1 MITNP
6 NDYYSLLYQIQDK
19 NFPLKYPALPSPED
33 ESLVQV
39 DLNSR
44 TIDNKNNY
52 ITVEGDHAAE
62 IIYFEVNR
70 YFDTIDLTNMMCV
83 IQYINADNE
92 KRIYPVP
99 YYDVITHKD
108 KIIFPWVLNYSATKK
123 SGEINYMIT
132 FYKIEKNTNNLLYN
146 LNTLPSKIQVYSKLN
161 LDSIVKEDDYYVI
174 DDSQVVQQIWER
186 LARLEGFVGENGMDV
201 YWLILK

>member
-6 NDYYSLLYQIQDK
+6 TDYYSVLHQIQDE
-19 NFPLKYPALPSPED
+19 NFPIKYPALPAPED
-33 ESLVQV
+33 EKLVQI

-44 TIDNKNNY
+44 TISNENNY

-62 IIYFEVNR
+62 IIYFEIDR
-70 YFDTIDLTNMMCV
+70 YFDTMDLTNMMCI

-99 YYDVITHKD
+99 YYDTLTHKN

-123 SGEINYMIT
+123 SGTLNYMIT
-132 FYKIEKNTNNLLYN
+132 FYKIEKDSNNLLYN
-146 LNTLPSKIQVYSKLN
+146 LNTLPASLQVYSKLN
-161 LDSIVKEDDYYVI
+161 LDSIVKEEDYYVI

-186 LARLEGFVGENGMDV
+186 LARLEGFVGGNGLDI
-201 YWLILK
+201 YWIVLE

>member
-6 NDYYSLLYQIQDK
+6 NDYYGLLYQIQDK

-70 YFDTIDLTNMMCV
+70 YFDTIDLTNMMCI